1 MRILLIVVLYKVVF
15 IYIYINM
22 LSNNSEQTNKQKNT
36 INFIDNLDD
45 LEVNTVKDI
54 NSYKDF
60 KSLTID
66 ERLIILKN
74 YLDKIS
80 LSNDDRLFLINLIKN
95 NGLKNKT
102 DIDYD
107 KINGFIRNI
116 KILKYI
122 SSTDYYAIQTIN
134 NNNSYEKQ
142 INKSKRNI
150 NKLIHS

>member
-1 MRILLIVVLYKVVF
+1 MLL
-15 IYIYINM
+15 
-22 LSNNSEQTNKQKNT
+22 NKHKNT

-60 KSLTID
+60 KILTIE
-66 ERLIILKN
+66 ERLTILN
-74 YLDKIS
+74 SYLDKIS
-80 LSNDDRLFLINLIKN
+80 LSDNDKLFLINLIKN

-107 KINGFIRNI
+107 KINGCIRNI

-122 SSTDYYAIQTIN
+122 SSKNSYIIQVSDN
-134 NNNSYEKQ
+134 DNSYEKQ

-150 NKLIHS
+150 NKLIQS